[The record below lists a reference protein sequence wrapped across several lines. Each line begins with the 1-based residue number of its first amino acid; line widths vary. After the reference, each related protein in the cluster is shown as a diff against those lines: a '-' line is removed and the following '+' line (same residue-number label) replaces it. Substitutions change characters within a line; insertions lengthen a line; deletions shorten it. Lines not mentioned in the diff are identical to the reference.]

1 MKCRAKQARTDAQ
14 TGVVTRLYGVKTLE
28 AIQSKAALLVLDVYP
43 WFRRSGVKNAEESD
57 RMKQFF
63 DGQARYCTEELNDN
77 AARTVYITDRRG
89 RREADEYDRFEEIAS
104 DADFR
109 LTRKLSAAGIDADAL
124 WDRAEATLPEK
135 IFLGESA
142 VHRDARVAWYA
153 WLGRRAVR
161 MWIAAA
167 CLSLLDFTFASG
179 RRRFSAASVERD
191 FAGPL
196 ADFTAAWLEKFI
208 AGRDRLTDREHA
220 ARLRLLREAYN
231 IELKP
236 VDPEADNAA
245 HVQRI
250 AAGEAKP
257 QQAKTPDPASAP
269 EKYEQILKEVQSGIT
284 FYVGGVA
291 L

>member
-1 MKCRAKQARTDAQ
+1 
-14 TGVVTRLYGVKTLE
+14 
-28 AIQSKAALLVLDVYP
+28 
-43 WFRRSGVKNAEESD
+43 
-57 RMKQFF
+57 MKQFF
-63 DGQARYCTEELNDN
+63 DGQARFCTTELNDN

-196 ADFTAAWLEKFI
+196 ADFTAAWLEQFI
-208 AGRDRLTDREHA
+208 AGRDRLTDREQA

-269 EKYEQILKEVQSGIT
+269 EKYAQIMKEVQSGIT

>member
-1 MKCRAKQARTDAQ
+1 MKCRAKQVRKDEQ

-28 AIQSKAALLVLDVYP
+28 AIQSMAALLVLDVYP
-43 WFRRSGVKNAEESD
+43 WFRRAGTKNAEESD

-77 AARTVYITDRRG
+77 AAGTIYVTDRRG
-89 RREADEYDRFEEIAS
+89 RHEADALDRFEEIAS

-109 LTRKLSAAGIDADAL
+109 LTRKLKAAGIDADAL

-142 VHRDARVAWYA
+142 MHRDARVAWYA

-167 CLSLLDFTFASG
+167 CLSLLDFSFASG
-179 RRRFSAASVERD
+179 RRRFSVRSVERD

-208 AGRDRLTDREHA
+208 AGQDRLTDREHA
-220 ARLRLLREAYN
+220 SRLRLLREAYN

-245 HVQRI
+245 SLTRIRENVPETQR
-250 AAGEAKP
+250 A
-257 QQAKTPDPASAP
+257 PDPGKAP
-269 EKYEQILKEVQSGIT
+269 EKYAEILKEVQSGVT

-291 L
+291 Q